1 MRSFTIGCC
10 VVVLAGCAK
19 PEQQAAARD
28 SASGQLAAGA
38 TSATISLASV
48 AGKWAMRTM
57 PAGSD
62 SVLTTFDL
70 VASGDPSGWAFN
82 FPQRAPVPIRVIAV
96 AGDSIVT
103 EAGPYESVLRKGV
116 QVSLHS
122 VMHLQG
128 DKLVGTS
135 VARYATSGPDS
146 VLQLRTEGTRAP

>member
-1 MRSFTIGCC
+1 MRSFTMCCC

-19 PEQQAAARD
+19 PEQQAARD
-28 SASGQLAAGA
+28 SAGGQLAAGA
-38 TSATISLASV
+38 TPATISLASV

-70 VASGDPSGWAFN
+70 VASGDASGWTFN

-96 AGDSIVT
+96 AGDSIVI

-116 QVSLHS
+116 QVRLNS
-122 VMHLQG
+122 VMRLQG

-135 VARYATSGPDS
+135 VAHYSTSGADS